1 MVEFLRVCKNSDEID
16 DLLLEE
22 LLSLIGRK
30 PDALISIATGRTY
43 ASFLRRMSN
52 ESLPPTLRFTHPDE
66 FLGISPQHPGG
77 MVAELLAL
85 CPHLQKAMEDGR
97 FLAVPA
103 GGEGSELADFERKIE
118 DLGGIDL
125 HLLGIG
131 RNGHIAFNEPGTRFL
146 AGYHRAP
153 LAASTRAD
161 LEKRFAPQEPPDHAV
176 TAGPRSILAADRII
190 LCAKGKAKADAIKLM
205 MAGSVSENVPA
216 SLLRRHANAQL
227 LLDPDAASSLEGE
240 VEGMR

>member
-1 MVEFLRVCKNSDEID
+1 MVEFLRVCKDSDEID

-22 LLSLIGRK
+22 LRRLVDRK

-43 ASFLRRMSN
+43 ASFLRRLSS
-52 ESLPPTLRFTHPDE
+52 ESLPSTLRFTHPDE

-85 CPHLQKAMEDGR
+85 CPHLQKAMQEGR

-103 GGEGSELADFERKIE
+103 GGEGPELADFERRIE
-118 DLGGIDL
+118 ELGGIDL

-161 LEKRFAPQEPPDHAV
+161 LAPRFAPQEPPDHAV

-205 MAGSVSENVPA
+205 MSGSVSETVPA

-227 LLDPDAASSLEGE
+227 LLDAEAASGGEGKLEG
-240 VEGMR
+240 MQ